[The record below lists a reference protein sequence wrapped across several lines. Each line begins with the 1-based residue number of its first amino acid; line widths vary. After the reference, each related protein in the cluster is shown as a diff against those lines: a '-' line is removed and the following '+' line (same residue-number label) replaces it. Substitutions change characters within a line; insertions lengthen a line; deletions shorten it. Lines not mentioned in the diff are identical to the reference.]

1 MFLDRFSFAFWL
13 WADSLFMLQVLPV
26 VLFSC
31 YTYYLSPSELETT
44 LMSVRMQ
51 VWSHSQEKVSL
62 A

>member
-1 MFLDRFSFAFWL
+1 MFLDRFSFAFSL